1 MGSAAGEEAETGLG
15 MARPVPILVF
25 TPVALAPRRSRAHT
39 KAMSHSEESTSIP
52 VRPVFDTLP
61 SYAAGKPPAP
71 VEGLTRYKLSSNENP
86 LGPVPEVARVLA
98 EFDAVHRYPDPLSTA
113 LRTALAG
120 QLGVDAEDIV
130 TGAGS
135 LGALNQII
143 KTFAGVNA
151 DGVQDEVI
159 YAWRSF
165 EAYPILVGIMGA
177 RSVQVPNLPNGAHD
191 LDAMAAAVTDRTRL
205 ILVCTPNNPT
215 GPAVTESQIR
225 SFLAKVPATVPV
237 VIDEAYFEFC
247 AASSIPE
254 GEEPP
259 LNGLDIYRDYPN
271 VIILRTFSKAQGLA
285 GLRVGYSISHPQ
297 ITRHLR
303 VAATPFAVSALAERA
318 AVASIEHR
326 EAVMERVS
334 HIVAERER
342 VTARLRE
349 LGYEFPST
357 YANFVWLPLG
367 ERTGDFV
374 DLMNRNALSV
384 RAFGSEGVRVSIGE
398 IEANDRFLSLC
409 ELFAQES

>member
-191 LDAMAAAVTDRTRL
+191 LDAMATAVTDRTRL

-318 AVASIEHR
+318 AVASIEHQ
-326 EAVMERVS
+326 EAVMERVR

-349 LGYEFPST
+349 LGYEFPGT
-357 YANFVWLPLG
+357 YANFVWLPLR

-398 IEANDRFLSLC
+398 VEANDRFLSLC
-409 ELFAQES
+409 ELFAQKG

>member
-1 MGSAAGEEAETGLG
+1 MG
-15 MARPVPILVF
+15 MARPVPMLVF

-61 SYAAGKPPAP
+61 SYAAGKPPVP
-71 VEGLTRYKLSSNENP
+71 VDGLTRYKLSSNENP

-135 LGALNQII
+135 LGALNQIL

-177 RSVQVPNLPNGAHD
+177 CSVQVPNLPNGAHD
-191 LDAMAAAVTDRTRL
+191 LDAMATAVTDRTRL

-318 AVASIEHR
+318 AVASIEHQ

-349 LGYEFPST
+349 LGYEFPGT

-398 IEANDRFLSLC
+398 VEANNRFLSLC
-409 ELFAQES
+409 ELFAQEG

>member
-1 MGSAAGEEAETGLG
+1 MG
-15 MARPVPILVF
+15 MVRPVPILVF

-39 KAMSHSEESTSIP
+39 KAMSHSEEPTSIP

-135 LGALNQII
+135 LGALNQIL

-225 SFLAKVPATVPV
+225 SFLAKVPVTVPV

-318 AVASIEHR
+318 AVASIEHQ
-326 EAVMERVS
+326 EAVMARVS

-367 ERTGDFV
+367 ERTGEFV

-398 IEANDRFLSLC
+398 VEANDRFLSLC
-409 ELFAQES
+409 ELFAQEG

>member
-1 MGSAAGEEAETGLG
+1 MSQSAEHAN
-15 MARPVPILVF
+15 
-25 TPVALAPRRSRAHT
+25 
-39 KAMSHSEESTSIP
+39 IP
-52 VRPVFDTLP
+52 VRPVFNTLP

-71 VEGLTRYKLSSNENP
+71 VEGLTQYKLSSNENP

-98 EFDAVHRYPDPLSTA
+98 EFATAHRYPDPLSTA
-113 LRTALAG
+113 LRQKLSAR
-120 QLGVDAEDIV
+120 LGVDADDIV

-135 LGALNQII
+135 LGALNQIL

-191 LDAMAAAVTDRTRL
+191 LDAMAAAITDRTRL

-225 SFLAKVPATVPV
+225 AFLAKVPAHIPV

-247 AASSIPE
+247 AASTVLE
-254 GEEPP
+254 GEEAP
-259 LNGLDIYRDYPN
+259 LNGMDIYRDYEN

-297 ITRHLR
+297 ITQHLR
-303 VAATPFAVSALAERA
+303 VAATPFAVTALAEA
-318 AVASIEHR
+318 AAIASIEH
-326 EAVMERVS
+326 EDAVMERVS
-334 HIVAERER
+334 HLVSERER
-342 VTARLRE
+342 VTARLRD

-367 ERTGDFV
+367 ERTGEFV
-374 DLMNRNALSV
+374 QLMAEHALSV
-384 RAFGSEGVRVSIGE
+384 RAFGTEGVRVSIGE
-398 IEANDRFLSLC
+398 VEANDRFLSLC
-409 ELFAQES
+409 EAFAKGL

>member
-1 MGSAAGEEAETGLG
+1 
-15 MARPVPILVF
+15 
-25 TPVALAPRRSRAHT
+25 
-39 KAMSHSEESTSIP
+39 MSHSEESTSIP

-318 AVASIEHR
+318 AVASIEHQ
-326 EAVMERVS
+326 EAVMARVS

-367 ERTGDFV
+367 ERTGEFV
-374 DLMNRNALSV
+374 DLMDRNALSV
-384 RAFGSEGVRVSIGE
+384 RAFGTEGVRVSIGE
-398 IEANDRFLSLC
+398 VEANDRFLSLC
-409 ELFAQES
+409 ELFAQKS

>member
-98 EFDAVHRYPDPLSTA
+98 EFDAVYRYPDPLSTA

-318 AVASIEHR
+318 AVASIEHQ
-326 EAVMERVS
+326 EAVMARVR

-367 ERTGDFV
+367 ERTGEFV

-398 IEANDRFLSLC
+398 VEANDRFLSLC
-409 ELFAQES
+409 ELFAQEG

>member
-1 MGSAAGEEAETGLG
+1 MGMGC
-15 MARPVPILVF
+15 PVPMLVF

-39 KAMSHSEESTSIP
+39 KAMSHSEEPTSIP

-86 LGPVPEVARVLA
+86 LGPVPEAARVLA
-98 EFDAVHRYPDPLSTA
+98 EFDTVHRYPDPLSTA

-135 LGALNQII
+135 LGALNQIL

-177 RSVQVPNLPNGAHD
+177 RSVQVPNLPDGAHD

-318 AVASIEHR
+318 AVASIKHQ
-326 EAVMERVS
+326 EAVMARVR

-367 ERTGDFV
+367 ERTGEFV

-398 IEANDRFLSLC
+398 VEANDRFLSLC
-409 ELFAQES
+409 ELFAQEG

>member
-39 KAMSHSEESTSIP
+39 KAMSHSEEPTSIP

-191 LDAMAAAVTDRTRL
+191 LDAMATAVTDRTRL

-318 AVASIEHR
+318 AVASIEHQ

-349 LGYEFPST
+349 LGYEFPGT

-398 IEANDRFLSLC
+398 VEANNRFLSLC
-409 ELFAQES
+409 ELFAQEG

>member
-1 MGSAAGEEAETGLG
+1 MG
-15 MARPVPILVF
+15 MARPVPMLVF
-25 TPVALAPRRSRAHT
+25 IPVALAPRRSRAHT
-39 KAMSHSEESTSIP
+39 KAMSHSEEPTSIP

-135 LGALNQII
+135 LGALNQIL

-177 RSVQVPNLPNGAHD
+177 RSVQVPNLPDGSHD
-191 LDAMAAAVTDRTRL
+191 LDAMAAAITDRTRL

-225 SFLAKVPATVPV
+225 AFLAKVPATVPV

-318 AVASIEHR
+318 AVASIEHQ
-326 EAVMERVS
+326 EAVMARVR

-367 ERTGDFV
+367 ERTGEFV

-398 IEANDRFLSLC
+398 VEANDRFLSLC
-409 ELFAQES
+409 ELFAQEG

>member
-1 MGSAAGEEAETGLG
+1 MGSPAGEVAETGMG

-318 AVASIEHR
+318 AVASIEHQ

-367 ERTGDFV
+367 ERTGEFV

-398 IEANDRFLSLC
+398 VEANDRFLSLC

>member
-191 LDAMAAAVTDRTRL
+191 LDAMAAAVTDCTRL

-318 AVASIEHR
+318 AVASIEHQ
-326 EAVMERVS
+326 EAVMARVS

-367 ERTGDFV
+367 ERTGEFV
-374 DLMNRNALSV
+374 DLMDRNALSV
-384 RAFGSEGVRVSIGE
+384 RAFGTEGVRVSIGE
-398 IEANDRFLSLC
+398 VEANDRFLSLC
-409 ELFAQES
+409 ELFAQKS

>member
-1 MGSAAGEEAETGLG
+1 MG

-318 AVASIEHR
+318 AVASIEHQ
-326 EAVMERVS
+326 EAVMERVR

-398 IEANDRFLSLC
+398 VEANDRFLSLC
-409 ELFAQES
+409 ELFAQEG

>member
-215 GPAVTESQIR
+215 GPAVTASQIR

-318 AVASIEHR
+318 AVASIEHQ
-326 EAVMERVS
+326 EAVMARVS

-367 ERTGDFV
+367 ERTGEFV
-374 DLMNRNALSV
+374 DLMDRNALSV
-384 RAFGSEGVRVSIGE
+384 RAFGTEGVRVSIGE
-398 IEANDRFLSLC
+398 VEANDRFLSLC
-409 ELFAQES
+409 ELFAQKS

>member
-1 MGSAAGEEAETGLG
+1 MSQSAEHAN
-15 MARPVPILVF
+15 
-25 TPVALAPRRSRAHT
+25 
-39 KAMSHSEESTSIP
+39 IP
-52 VRPVFDTLP
+52 VRPVFNTLP

-71 VEGLTRYKLSSNENP
+71 VEGLTQYKLSSNENP

-98 EFDAVHRYPDPLSTA
+98 EFATVHRYPDPLSTA
-113 LRTALAG
+113 LRDKLSAR
-120 QLGVDAEDIV
+120 LGVDADDIV

-135 LGALNQII
+135 LGALNQIL

-177 RSVQVPNLPNGAHD
+177 RSVQVPNLPDGSHD
-191 LDAMAAAVTDRTRL
+191 LDAMVAAITERTRL

-225 SFLAKVPATVPV
+225 AFLAKVPAHIPV

-247 AASSIPE
+247 AASTVPE
-254 GEEPP
+254 GEEAP
-259 LNGLDIYRDYPN
+259 LNGMDIYRDYEN

-297 ITRHLR
+297 ITQHLR
-303 VAATPFAVSALAERA
+303 VAATPFAVTALAEA
-318 AVASIEHR
+318 AAIASIEH
-326 EAVMERVS
+326 EDAVMERVRHLVS
-334 HIVAERER
+334 ERER

-367 ERTGDFV
+367 ERTGEFV
-374 DLMNRNALSV
+374 QLMSEHALSV
-384 RAFGSEGVRVSIGE
+384 RAFGTEGVRVSIGE
-398 IEANDRFLSLC
+398 VEANDRFLSLC
-409 ELFAQES
+409 EVFVKGL

>member
-1 MGSAAGEEAETGLG
+1 MSQSAEHAN
-15 MARPVPILVF
+15 
-25 TPVALAPRRSRAHT
+25 
-39 KAMSHSEESTSIP
+39 IP
-52 VRPVFDTLP
+52 VRPVFNTLP

-71 VEGLTRYKLSSNENP
+71 VEGLTQYKLSSNENP

-98 EFDAVHRYPDPLSTA
+98 EFATAHRYPDPLSTA
-113 LRTALAG
+113 LRQKLSAR
-120 QLGVDAEDIV
+120 LGVDADDIV

-135 LGALNQII
+135 LGALNQIL

-177 RSVQVPNLPNGAHD
+177 RSVQVPNLPDGSHD
-191 LDAMAAAVTDRTRL
+191 LNAMAAAITDRTRL

-225 SFLAKVPATVPV
+225 AFLEKVPAHIPV

-247 AASSIPE
+247 AASTVPE
-254 GEEPP
+254 GEEAP
-259 LNGLDIYRDYPN
+259 LNGMDIYRDYEN

-297 ITRHLR
+297 ITQHLR
-303 VAATPFAVSALAERA
+303 VAATPFAVTALAEA
-318 AVASIEHR
+318 AAIASIEH
-326 EAVMERVS
+326 EDVVMERVS
-334 HIVAERER
+334 HLVSERER

-367 ERTGDFV
+367 ERTGEFV
-374 DLMNRNALSV
+374 QLMAEHALSV
-384 RAFGSEGVRVSIGE
+384 RAFGTEGVRVSIGE
-398 IEANDRFLSLC
+398 VEANDRFLSLC
-409 ELFAQES
+409 EVFAEGL

>member
-1 MGSAAGEEAETGLG
+1 MG
-15 MARPVPILVF
+15 MARPVPMLVF

-39 KAMSHSEESTSIP
+39 KAMSHSEEPTSIP

-135 LGALNQII
+135 LGALNQIL

-177 RSVQVPNLPNGAHD
+177 RSVQVPNLPDGAHD

-318 AVASIEHR
+318 AVASIEHQ
-326 EAVMERVS
+326 EAVMARVS

-349 LGYEFPST
+349 LGYEFPGT

-367 ERTGDFV
+367 ERTGEFV

-398 IEANDRFLSLC
+398 VEANDRFLSLC
-409 ELFAQES
+409 ELFAQEG

>member
-1 MGSAAGEEAETGLG
+1 MG
-15 MARPVPILVF
+15 MARPVPMLVF

-39 KAMSHSEESTSIP
+39 KAMSHSEEPTSIP

-135 LGALNQII
+135 LGALNQIL

-247 AASSIPE
+247 AASSIPK

-318 AVASIEHR
+318 AVASIEHQ
-326 EAVMERVS
+326 EAVMARVS

-349 LGYEFPST
+349 LGYEFPGT

-367 ERTGDFV
+367 ERTGEFV

-398 IEANDRFLSLC
+398 VEANDRFLSLC
-409 ELFAQES
+409 ELFAQEG

>member
-1 MGSAAGEEAETGLG
+1 MG
-15 MARPVPILVF
+15 MARPVPMLVF

-39 KAMSHSEESTSIP
+39 KAMSHSEEPTSIP

-135 LGALNQII
+135 LGALNQIL

-318 AVASIEHR
+318 AVASIEHQ
-326 EAVMERVS
+326 EAVMARVR
-334 HIVAERER
+334 HIVTERER

-367 ERTGDFV
+367 ERTGEFV

-384 RAFGSEGVRVSIGE
+384 RAFGSGGVRVSIGE
-398 IEANDRFLSLC
+398 VEANDRFLSLC
-409 ELFAQES
+409 ELFAQEG

>member
-1 MGSAAGEEAETGLG
+1 MG
-15 MARPVPILVF
+15 MARPVPMLVF

-39 KAMSHSEESTSIP
+39 KAMSHSEEPTSIP

-61 SYAAGKPPAP
+61 NYAAGKPPAP

-135 LGALNQII
+135 LGALNQIL

-177 RSVQVPNLPNGAHD
+177 RSVQVPNLPDGAHD

-247 AASSIPE
+247 VASSIPE

-318 AVASIEHR
+318 AVASIEHQ

-349 LGYEFPST
+349 LGYEFPGT

-398 IEANDRFLSLC
+398 IEANNRFLSLC
-409 ELFAQES
+409 ELFAQEG

>member
-1 MGSAAGEEAETGLG
+1 MG

-165 EAYPILVGIMGA
+165 EAYPILIGIMGA

-318 AVASIEHR
+318 AVASIEHQ
-326 EAVMERVS
+326 EAVMARVS

-349 LGYEFPST
+349 LGYEFPGT

-367 ERTGDFV
+367 ERTGEFV

-398 IEANDRFLSLC
+398 IEANGRFLSLC
-409 ELFAQES
+409 ELFAQEG

>member
-1 MGSAAGEEAETGLG
+1 MSQSAEHAN
-15 MARPVPILVF
+15 
-25 TPVALAPRRSRAHT
+25 
-39 KAMSHSEESTSIP
+39 IP
-52 VRPVFDTLP
+52 VRPVFNTLP

-71 VEGLTRYKLSSNENP
+71 VEGLTQYKLSSNENP

-98 EFDAVHRYPDPLSTA
+98 EFATAHRYPDPLSTA
-113 LRTALAG
+113 LRQKLSTR
-120 QLGVDAEDIV
+120 LGVDADDIV

-135 LGALNQII
+135 LGALNQIL

-177 RSVQVPNLPNGAHD
+177 RSVQVPNLPDGSHD
-191 LDAMAAAVTDRTRL
+191 LDAMAAAITDRTRL

-225 SFLAKVPATVPV
+225 AFLAKVPAHIPV

-247 AASSIPE
+247 AASTVPE
-254 GEEPP
+254 GEEAP
-259 LNGLDIYRDYPN
+259 LNGLDIYRDYEN

-297 ITRHLR
+297 ITQHLR
-303 VAATPFAVSALAERA
+303 VAATPFAVTALAEA
-318 AVASIEHR
+318 AAIASIEH
-326 EAVMERVS
+326 EDAVMERVS
-334 HIVAERER
+334 HLVSERER

-349 LGYEFPST
+349 LGYDFPST

-367 ERTGDFV
+367 ERTGEFV
-374 DLMNRNALSV
+374 QLMAEHALSV
-384 RAFGSEGVRVSIGE
+384 RAFGTEGVRVSIGE
-398 IEANDRFLSLC
+398 VEANDRFLSLC
-409 ELFAQES
+409 EVFTKGL

>member
-1 MGSAAGEEAETGLG
+1 MSQSAEHAN
-15 MARPVPILVF
+15 
-25 TPVALAPRRSRAHT
+25 
-39 KAMSHSEESTSIP
+39 IP
-52 VRPVFDTLP
+52 VRPVFNTLP

-71 VEGLTRYKLSSNENP
+71 VEGLTQYKLSSNENP

-98 EFDAVHRYPDPLSTA
+98 EFATAHRYPDPLSTA
-113 LRTALAG
+113 LRHKLSAR
-120 QLGVDAEDIV
+120 LGVDADDIV

-135 LGALNQII
+135 LGALNQIL

-177 RSVQVPNLPNGAHD
+177 RSVQVPNLPDGSHD
-191 LDAMAAAVTDRTRL
+191 LDAMAAAITERTRL

-225 SFLAKVPATVPV
+225 AFLEKVPAHIPV

-247 AASSIPE
+247 AASTVPDS
-254 GEEPP
+254 EEAP
-259 LNGLDIYRDYPN
+259 LNGLDIYRDYEN

-297 ITRHLR
+297 ITQHLR
-303 VAATPFAVSALAERA
+303 VAATPFAVTALAEA
-318 AVASIEHR
+318 AAIASIEH
-326 EAVMERVS
+326 EDAVMERVS
-334 HIVAERER
+334 HLVAERER

-349 LGYEFPST
+349 LGYDFPST

-367 ERTGDFV
+367 ERTGEFV
-374 DLMNRNALSV
+374 QLMSEHALSV
-384 RAFGSEGVRVSIGE
+384 RAFGTEGVRVSIGE
-398 IEANDRFLSLC
+398 VEANDRFLSLC
-409 ELFAQES
+409 EVFMKGL

>member
-1 MGSAAGEEAETGLG
+1 MG
-15 MARPVPILVF
+15 MARPVPMLVF

-39 KAMSHSEESTSIP
+39 KAMSRSEESTSIP

-151 DGVQDEVI
+151 GGVQDEVI

-318 AVASIEHR
+318 AVASIEHQ
-326 EAVMERVS
+326 EAVMDRVR

-367 ERTGDFV
+367 ERTSDFV

-398 IEANDRFLSLC
+398 VEANDRFLSLC

>member
-1 MGSAAGEEAETGLG
+1 MG
-15 MARPVPILVF
+15 MARPVPMLVF

-39 KAMSHSEESTSIP
+39 KAMSHSEEPTSIP

-61 SYAAGKPPAP
+61 SYAAGKPPVP
-71 VEGLTRYKLSSNENP
+71 VDGLTRYKLSSNENP

-177 RSVQVPNLPNGAHD
+177 RSVQVPNLLNGAHD

-318 AVASIEHR
+318 AVASIEHQ
-326 EAVMERVS
+326 EAVMARVS

-349 LGYEFPST
+349 LGYEFPGT

-367 ERTGDFV
+367 ERTGEFV

-409 ELFAQES
+409 ELFAQEG

>member
-1 MGSAAGEEAETGLG
+1 MG
-15 MARPVPILVF
+15 MARPVPMLVF

-318 AVASIEHR
+318 AVASIEHQ
-326 EAVMERVS
+326 EAVMARVR

-349 LGYEFPST
+349 LGYEFPGT

-398 IEANDRFLSLC
+398 VEANDRFLSLC
-409 ELFAQES
+409 ELFAQEG

>member
-1 MGSAAGEEAETGLG
+1 

-25 TPVALAPRRSRAHT
+25 TPVSLAPRRSRAHT
-39 KAMSHSEESTSIP
+39 KTMSHSEESTSIP

-318 AVASIEHR
+318 AVASIEHQ

-398 IEANDRFLSLC
+398 VEANDRFLSLC
-409 ELFAQES
+409 ELFAQEG